1 MRGLIQRVTEARV
14 EVDGAVV
21 GAIGRGVLVFIG
33 VAREDT
39 EADASW
45 LAGKVAE
52 LRVFPDEAGKMNASV
67 VDIRGEVL
75 AVSQF
80 TLCAEANKGRRP
92 SFSTAADAEDA
103 ERLYLR
109 CVWEL
114 RARGLPV
121 ATGLFGADMRVALVN
136 DGPVT
141 LWLDSRGA

>member
-14 EVDGAVV
+14 EVDSEVV
-21 GAIGRGVLVFIG
+21 GSIGRGVLVLVG
-33 VAREDT
+33 VARDDADE
-39 EADASW
+39 DASW
-45 LAGKVAE
+45 MAAKIAE
-52 LRVFPDEAGKMNASV
+52 LRIFEDDAGKMNGSV
-67 VDIRGEVL
+67 EDVRGEVL

-80 TLCAEANKGRRP
+80 TLFADTSHGRRP
-92 SFSTAADAEDA
+92 SFTQAAEPEDA

-121 ATGLFGADMRVALVN
+121 ATGLFGARMRVCLVN

-141 LWLDSRGA
+141 IWLDSRGS